1 MVIKIKQ
8 NKMFPYYLIL
18 PSFFIIISTVLYPI
32 ILTLF
37 YSLEYYKLTK
47 PYDRKFIGLQNYID
61 IFKGT
66 EFYSA
71 FINTSIIIMV
81 ILSLGIIFSFL
92 VALILDKQNKFT
104 SLLTAIAIIPWALPP
119 VVNGLIWK
127 FIFYPEFGF
136 INKFLY
142 YFNFVDTPI
151 LWLNSRYG
159 SLIIFGIIVAWR
171 AIPFCCI
178 LLLANIK
185 AIPEEIFEAAEIDGA
200 SSFQKIKNIM
210 LPILFPTFLIVI
222 TNLILIGI
230 NVFDEAISLVG
241 FRKLGEPFM
250 VYNYNQTF
258 SFFNIGYGS
267 AISYTITILCGVLGI
282 IYIIFINKRWK

>member
-1 MVIKIKQ
+1 M
-8 NKMFPYYLIL
+8 
-18 PSFFIIISTVLYPI
+18 
-32 ILTLF
+32 F

-71 FINTSIIIMV
+71 FINTSIIIIV

>member
-18 PSFFIIISTVLYPI
+18 PSFFIIISIVLYPI

>member
-8 NKMFPYYLIL
+8 NKIFPYYLIL

-185 AIPEEIFEAAEIDGA
+185 VIPEEIFEAAEIDGA

-210 LPILFPTFLIVI
+210 LPILFPTFLIII

>member
-92 VALILDKQNKFT
+92 VALILDKQNKVT

>member
-8 NKMFPYYLIL
+8 NKIFPYYLIL

-71 FINTSIIIMV
+71 FINTSIIIIV

>member
-185 AIPEEIFEAAEIDGA
+185 VIPEEIFEAAEIDGA

-210 LPILFPTFLIVI
+210 LPILFPTFLIII

>member
-71 FINTSIIIMV
+71 FINTSIIIIV

>member
-222 TNLILIGI
+222 TNLILIGL

>member
-1 MVIKIKQ
+1 M
-8 NKMFPYYLIL
+8 
-18 PSFFIIISTVLYPI
+18 
-32 ILTLF
+32 F

-71 FINTSIIIMV
+71 FINTSIIIIV

-136 INKFLY
+136 INKFFY

>member
-71 FINTSIIIMV
+71 FINTSIIIIV

-222 TNLILIGI
+222 TNLILIGL